1 MKELKLDGEYITLG
15 QILKVLGLVYT
26 GGETKIFLNDN
37 IVLVNEIRETRDK
50 GLNSKVLKI
59 ILIKILIKKRIKTN
73 IVFKER
79 YFNSDLLLWREK
91 WN

>member
-37 IVLVNEIRETRDK
+37 IVLVNEIRETRRGRKLYKDDIV
-50 GLNSKVLKI
+50 KVKNKV
-59 ILIKILIKKRIKTN
+59 IKI
-73 IVFKER
+73 V
-79 YFNSDLLLWREK
+79 
-91 WN
+91 

>member
-37 IVLVNEIRETRDK
+37 IVLVNEIRETRRGRKLYKDDIVKVKNEVIKMSK
-50 GLNSKVLKI
+50 GKVKI
-59 ILIKILIKKRIKTN
+59 ITN
-73 IVFKER
+73 DAVVSFLGED
-79 YFNSDLLLWREK
+79 NE
-91 WN
+91 

>member
-37 IVLVNEIRETRDK
+37 IVLVNEIRETRRGRKLYKDDIV
-50 GLNSKVLKI
+50 KVKNEV
-59 ILIKILIKKRIKTN
+59 IKIVWSKKLN
-73 IVFKER
+73 
-79 YFNSDLLLWREK
+79 
-91 WN
+91 

>member
-37 IVLVNEIRETRDK
+37 IVLVNEIRETRRGRKLYKDDIV
-50 GLNSKVLKI
+50 KVKNEV
-59 ILIKILIKKRIKTN
+59 IKI
-73 IVFKER
+73 V
-79 YFNSDLLLWREK
+79 
-91 WN
+91 